1 MTRYSLLS
9 LVLGTLLLG
18 ACNGSGGTGQSFSG
32 YGMQTG
38 GNGMQTPVPE
48 QQAYATPVP
57 QVAPTT
63 SDWRSQV
70 QVNHGEF
77 QQMANNL
84 RQQINA
90 MGAQAQVW
98 LFANEFTVVA
108 MIQASYAGGQG
119 YRIGVFENG
128 QEQAYNM
135 VYLGQ
140 NQQGAHCF
148 KSEFQDTNQP
158 TVLMAQDLSW
168 IMINNHVQLM
178 AATPDQCDQAYANGK
193 ARSENFARRYA
204 VFSDLFKA
212 INQHYPGG
220 VESEENIFL
229 YGNRQEVVLIA
240 KIPQANALAIGDFVQ
255 WNTTVGDLYQQQS
268 TPQGGPQFIAV
279 INGQRIPVEMTPNEM
294 QIRINGTVFERLT
307 PEAAYQVVDNA
318 RLAFDK
324 AQGYNYFINQYSIWQ
339 NEYANKMAYVNNASV
354 KEVYKF
360 SARSAMIDCQQK
372 MREIRQRAA
381 RVGYNIQP
389 GVYEGA
395 DNGAL
400 QSSLN
405 NYQWARDGVT
415 YGQSDPAY
423 QIDNRGNWHPL
434 Y

>member
-1 MTRYSLLS
+1 MTRYPLFSLALC
-9 LVLGTLLLG
+9 VLLAG
-18 ACNGSGGTGQSFSG
+18 ACDGSGGAGQSFSG
-32 YGMQTG
+32 YGMQTV
-38 GNGMQTPVPE
+38 GNGMQTPVPD
-48 QQAYATPVP
+48 QQTFVNPVP
-57 QVAPTT
+57 QAAPTT

-70 QVNHGEF
+70 RVNHGEF

-90 MGAQAQVW
+90 MGAQAQIW
-98 LFANEFTVVA
+98 LFANEFTAIA
-108 MIQASYAGGQG
+108 MIQTSYGGNQG
-119 YRIGVFENG
+119 YRMGLFENG
-128 QEQAYNM
+128 QEQAFNL

-148 KSEFQDTNQP
+148 KSEFQDSNQP
-158 TVLMAQDLSW
+158 TVFMAQDLSW
-168 IMINNHVQLM
+168 INMGNKVQLM

-204 VFSDLFKA
+204 VFADLFKA
-212 INQHYPGG
+212 INQSYNGG
-220 VESEENIFL
+220 VESEENLFL
-229 YGNRQEVVLIA
+229 YGNRQEVVIIA

-255 WNTTVGDLYQQQS
+255 WNTSVGDLYQQQS
-268 TPQGGPQFIAV
+268 MPQGGPRFMAV
-279 INGQRIPVEMTPNEM
+279 INGQQIPVEMTPNEM
-294 QIRINGTVFERLT
+294 QIRINGTVFDRLT
-307 PEAAYQVVDNA
+307 PEVAYQVVDNA

-324 AQGYNYFINQYSIWQ
+324 SQSYQFFMNQYSIWQ
-339 NEYANKMAYVNNASV
+339 NEYANKMAYVNNASI

-381 RVGYNIQP
+381 RVGYNIPP

-395 DNGAL
+395 DNGSL

-423 QIDNRGNWHPL
+423 QVDQRGNWHPL
-434 Y
+434 Q